1 MHINPWFRLLEFPVE
16 LGIDLVIPGECI
28 GSYRRRLVMGSTWPI
43 CVLLVL
49 GGGCVAWELGLESTR
64 RGRGF
69 TRWKAAALAGLRR
82 SVPPFLL
89 LTFLLVPS
97 SSTRIFKA
105 FLCEP
110 IEYSSDG
117 NSTVTRRYLHDS
129 LDVDCDSDEYGAVQS
144 VAVAFVCIWPVGI
157 PLLYAL
163 LLWGNRAAL
172 RTGVPTPLSRA
183 TAFLYAEYEKS
194 AFFWEILEM
203 CRKLT
208 LTGWVLL
215 IGEKFEQARV
225 LVALVVS
232 VTFLALHLSRRPL
245 KRAGDSYLMMTVEL
259 ALILVYLSVLL
270 VKSCDLSS
278 VSAAQRDHI
287 SDEVARAVCAP
298 YGLGDTSSGVFLFF
312 VTFALTML
320 LSVLLLGSTKLW
332 VHYLTPRPPSLTLPS
347 IANGSNR
354 FSHADGPVIHRS
366 RGTCHGFFLSRGLT
380 RSLPALSSRECC
392 CAGFTRFEN
401 GSQARFGSLGCNR
414 YRASSA
420 RRVPVLACRYPR
432 TGIAT
437 A

>member
-1 MHINPWFRLLEFPVE
+1 
-16 LGIDLVIPGECI
+16 
-28 GSYRRRLVMGSTWPI
+28 MGSTWPI

-183 TAFLYAEYEKS
+183 TAFLYAECIMLQR
-194 AFFWEILEM
+194 FNPG
-203 CRKLT
+203 CR
-208 LTGWVLL
+208 V
-215 IGEKFEQARV
+215 Q
-225 LVALVVS
+225 
-232 VTFLALHLSRRPL
+232 
-245 KRAGDSYLMMTVEL
+245 
-259 ALILVYLSVLL
+259 
-270 VKSCDLSS
+270 
-278 VSAAQRDHI
+278 
-287 SDEVARAVCAP
+287 
-298 YGLGDTSSGVFLFF
+298 
-312 VTFALTML
+312 
-320 LSVLLLGSTKLW
+320 
-332 VHYLTPRPPSLTLPS
+332 
-347 IANGSNR
+347 NG
-354 FSHADGPVIHRS
+354 
-366 RGTCHGFFLSRGLT
+366 
-380 RSLPALSSRECC
+380 
-392 CAGFTRFEN
+392 
-401 GSQARFGSLGCNR
+401 
-414 YRASSA
+414 Y
-420 RRVPVLACRYPR
+420 
-432 TGIAT
+432 
-437 A
+437 